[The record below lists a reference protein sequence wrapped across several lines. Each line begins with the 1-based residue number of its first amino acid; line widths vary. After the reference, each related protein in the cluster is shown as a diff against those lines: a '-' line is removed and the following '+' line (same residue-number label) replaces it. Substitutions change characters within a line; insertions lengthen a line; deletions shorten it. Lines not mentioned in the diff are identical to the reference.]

1 MIARQRSRTGSSIIV
16 SNNLGRQRLAV
27 VQRGTSARYYHEVSY
42 AKAGDPQEVLAY
54 QKATTQDPSS
64 DSTTEKDGLL
74 YAGPNVLVEM
84 HYAPWNPADVNL
96 VQGKYPSPYPPNVD
110 DPSVSLRRSVYWPD
124 RTVAGAEGYGRV
136 VQSRRGSPLRP
147 GDWVTVGHS
156 GMGTLRSAVW
166 LPSPFVVPLLRGNEV
181 FGGSSTTATTNKT
194 APDATAAARVATLFQ
209 LGGTALQMLRS
220 FVNLQPGDVV
230 IQNAGNSAVGIV
242 LSQLAKL
249 LQPNVR
255 VVSIVRRG
263 DNKTPEQYAELVQ
276 YLQNVAKADLVVAQ
290 EDLIG
295 NRQASKELLQSDIMQ
310 GPRPL
315 AINAVGGT
323 ASDLLFQLLSPGGT
337 HVTYGGM
344 SMRPVT
350 IATSHL
356 IFKDVR
362 SVGYWHSRYMMQ
374 QQTTLESKVALVN
387 EILDAYLNGHL
398 TPPPVQVYG
407 LADVKDALSFANQ
420 QSQETIRSKVVFDCR
435 E

>member
-1 MIARQRSRTGSSIIV
+1 
-16 SNNLGRQRLAV
+16 
-27 VQRGTSARYYHEVSY
+27 
-42 AKAGDPQEVLAY
+42 LAY
-54 QKATTQDPSS
+54 QKATSQDCNGNS
-64 DSTTEKDGLL
+64 DSNSNSNGS
-74 YAGPNVLVEM
+74 YAGPTVLVEM
-84 HYAPWNPADVNL
+84 HHAPWNPVDVNL
-96 VQGKYPSPYPPNVD
+96 VQGKYPSPYPPSVD
-110 DPSVSLRRSVYWPD
+110 DPLVPLRCSVYWPD
-124 RTVAGAEGYGRV
+124 RTVVGAEGYGHV
-136 VQSRRGSPLRP
+136 VHSRRGSPLRP

-156 GMGTLRSAVW
+156 GMGTLRSEVW
-166 LPSPFVVPLLRGNEV
+166 LPAPFVVPLIRGNEV
-181 FGGSSTTATTNKT
+181 FGGGSSTTATTNKT
-194 APDATAAARVATLFQ
+194 AADATAAARVATLFQ

-374 QQTTLESKVALVN
+374 QTTSLETKIVLVN
-387 EILDAYLNGHL
+387 EILEAYLDGHL
-398 TPPPVQVYG
+398 TPPPVQVFG
-407 LADVKDALSFANQ
+407 LERVADALAFANQ
-420 QSQETIRSKVVFDCR
+420 QSQEAIRSKAVFDCR
-435 E
+435 ES